1 VAIVNRRAGWK
12 EKQKVERKKKTEE
25 IKLIRK
31 V

>member
-12 EKQKVERKKKTEE
+12 EKQKVIRKKTEE

>member
-1 VAIVNRRAGWK
+1 MVIINRRAEWK
-12 EKQKVERKKKTEE
+12 EKQKVEREMTEE